1 MPVAKKQFGILIKTQ
16 AAAAQDQA
24 QIRQEDYK
32 FEASLGDMVSGYV
45 SEAKQTEESVH
56 FPGESIPWLERCGS
70 LAFKV

>member
-1 MPVAKKQFGILIKTQ
+1 MSVAKKHFGILIKTQ

-32 FEASLGDMVSGYV
+32 FEASLGDIVSRYV

-56 FPGESIPWLERCGS
+56 FPGESNPWLEMCGS
-70 LAFKV
+70 LACKV